1 MKRRALISRT
11 VVVHF
16 FVTYGKTRFYSLTL
30 ASVSLFLHFQF
41 FQVGARRGHVDN
53 TNIDRLLPL
62 LGSGPDF
69 NSSGSGYYSVEDY
82 REILRFAKAR
92 HIEVIPEVDMP
103 GHSHAAIQ
111 AMKSRYQKYKDLK
124 QKKKAEEYM
133 LIDLDDLSVGRS
145 VQMFSDNSM
154 NPGLKSTYAFVKK
167 VVEEVKKMHKD
178 ISPLKTFHFGGD
190 EVPYESWEGSPA
202 CMALID
208 SEEVP
213 SADHLM
219 EYFVTRVANIVAE
232 EGLNLGAWQDGVITD
247 EVTLKPVR
255 RSKFKNKEVLVYAWQ
270 NVWESGLSGCAYK
283 LANAGYK
290 VEYTSHSDNSTRS

>member
-1 MKRRALISRT
+1 MEKI
-11 VVVHF
+11 
-16 FVTYGKTRFYSLTL
+16 
-30 ASVSLFLHFQF
+30 
-41 FQVGARRGHVDN
+41 FQVGARRGHVNN
-53 TNIDRLLPL
+53 TEISCLLPL

-69 NSSGSGYYSVEDY
+69 SSSGTGYYSVDDY
-82 REILRFAKAR
+82 KEILRFAKAR

-111 AMKSRYQKYKDLK
+111 AMKSRYQNYKDSK

-133 LIDLDDLSVGRS
+133 LIDLDDVSVGRS
-145 VQMFSDNSM
+145 VQMFADNSM
-154 NPGLKSTYAFVKK
+154 NPGLESTYAFVKK
-167 VVEEVKKMHKD
+167 IVQEVKKLHED

-208 SEEVP
+208 SEKVKSSE
-213 SADHLM
+213 HLM
-219 EYFVTRVANIVAE
+219 EYFVTRVADIVAE
-232 EGLNLGAWQDGVITD
+232 NDLNLGAWQDGVITD
-247 EVTLKPVR
+247 EITLTPVR
-255 RSKFKNKEVLVYAWQ
+255 RSKFKNKEVLAYAWQ

-290 VEYTSHSDNSTRS
+290 VNVRDILFTTTAIASRSDIGVTFRWCRCLRWRRRQQCLPSAFSSVSQR